1 MSHNAVT
8 DPMMAR
14 IKCGTDGVLDRLL
27 HLNQRQTSV
36 PAIFIHAG
44 AGFHSRQNET
54 VHLKACVSAA
64 EMGMR
69 FLKAGATSTEAVE
82 AALRILEDKEITNAG
97 YGSNLSMDGTVECD
111 ATIVDHLGRSGACG
125 AVPNIRNPISLAKLI
140 LDTSNLPLS
149 LRRVPP
155 NALVGEGARAFA
167 EEHGMATF
175 SNEYLVSTNSRD
187 RFYRWQE
194 DLLRAEAGAK
204 DVGLGPHLAPS
215 KAATCIPCQYDTAP
229 SLDPLKPFPRQHAA
243 AILTGT
249 WNEGQTDSPY
259 NGTPVLES
267 TNMTESAMF
276 PAHTTTTPMTFAAAA
291 RSSLHLPTSQ
301 RCPAPSTSAGKDKA
315 KCPKPLAADVKRGWE
330 ADDKCRH
337 ALPATSSSPTVRSEA
352 SEAKSISTH
361 IDSNASRR
369 FKRPAEPTTPDGAL
383 RGPSPKRV
391 SQWEMDKGD
400 VVTDTIGAIAIDG
413 RGLIAAGSSSGGI
426 GMKHRGR
433 LGPAAIVGVGT
444 AVVPCA
450 VEDEGGLTVA
460 AVTSGTGEHMATTM
474 ASQKCAERMY
484 QGTRR
489 GPLGLDITDEDEDV
503 IMESFIAND
512 FMNHPGVKHCH
523 ASGAIGVMVVK
534 KHRTGY
540 YLYFAHNTD
549 SFALASM
556 GGLDKKPHCTMSRLP
571 EGSKIAK
578 GGRKIRTA

>member
-1 MSHNAVT
+1 MSPCSHNAAT

-14 IKCGTDGVLDRLL
+14 IQCGTDGVLDRVL
-27 HLNQRQTSV
+27 HLNQKQNSV

-125 AVPNIRNPISLAKLI
+125 AVPTYPRYQQLAPE
-140 LDTSNLPLS
+140 SSPCA
-149 LRRVPP
+149 PQ
-155 NALVGEGARAFA
+155 ALVGEGARAFA

-175 SNEYLVSTNSRD
+175 ANDYLVSTNSRD

-194 DLLRAEAGAK
+194 DLLRAEGGGK

-215 KAATCIPCQYDTAP
+215 KAATCIPCQYETAP
-229 SLDPLKPFPRQHAA
+229 TLDPLKPFPRQHAA

-259 NGTPVLES
+259 AGTPVLES
-267 TNMTESAMF
+267 TESAMI
-276 PAHTTTTPMTFAAAA
+276 PAHVTTTPMMTFAAAA

-301 RCPAPSTSAGKDKA
+301 RSPAPSSSAGKDKA
-315 KCPKPLAADVKRGWE
+315 QGTKSLASEVKKMLE
-330 ADDKCRH
+330 ADEKRKQVH
-337 ALPATSSSPTVRSEA
+337 STTPSSPTAIGRFDA
-352 SEAKSISTH
+352 GEAKSFGTH
-361 IDSNASRR
+361 IDANASRR

-391 SQWEMDKGD
+391 SCWEMDEGD

-450 VEDEGGLTVA
+450 AEDEGGLTVA

-489 GPLGLDITDEDEDV
+489 GPLGFDITDDDEDD

-578 GGRKIRTA
+578 GGRKIRTTAA

>member
-1 MSHNAVT
+1 
-8 DPMMAR
+8 MAR
-14 IKCGTDGVLDRLL
+14 NQCGTDGVLDRVLR
-27 HLNQRQTSV
+27 LNQRQISV

-82 AALRILEDKEITNAG
+82 AALRVLEDKEITNAG

-111 ATIVDHLGRSGACG
+111 ATIVNHLGRSGACG

-167 EEHGMATF
+167 EEHGMTTF
-175 SNEYLVSTNSRD
+175 ANEYLVSTNSRD

-194 DLLRAEAGAK
+194 DLLRAEGGSK
-204 DVGLGPHLAPS
+204 DAAGLGPHLTPS

-229 SLDPLKPFPRQHAA
+229 TVDPLKNFPREHAA
-243 AILTGT
+243 AILAGT

-259 NGTPVLES
+259 TGTPVLES
-267 TNMTESAMF
+267 TNMPEPAMF
-276 PAHTTTTPMTFAAAA
+276 PTHPPATAMTFAAAA
-291 RSSLHLPTSQ
+291 RSSLQMPSSQ
-301 RCPAPSTSAGKDKA
+301 RALAPMAGAGKDGNLVSA
-315 KCPKPLAADVKRGWE
+315 KSRVIKPLANDMFAQEIRLNKKASNADE
-330 ADDKCRH
+330 YY
-337 ALPATSSSPTVRSEA
+337 PSSTFTSSYPEA
-352 SEAKSISTH
+352 GEATRFGTH
-361 IDSNASRR
+361 AEAHASRR
-369 FKRPAEPTTPDGAL
+369 PKRPADTATPDGAL

-391 SQWEMDKGD
+391 PYWTADKDD

-413 RGLIAAGSSSGGI
+413 RGQIAAGSSSGGI

-450 VEDEGGLTVA
+450 DEDEEGVTVA

-474 ASQKCAERMY
+474 ASQKCAERIY

-489 GPLGLDITDEDEDV
+489 GPRGFDMADDDEDA

-512 FMNHPGVKHCH
+512 FMDHPGVKHCH

-571 EGSKIAK
+571 EGSEIAK
-578 GGRKIRTA
+578 GGRKIRIA

>member
-1 MSHNAVT
+1 
-8 DPMMAR
+8 MAR
-14 IKCGTDGVLDRLL
+14 IQCGTDGVLDRVL
-27 HLNQRQTSV
+27 HLNQKQNSV

-54 VHLKACVSAA
+54 VHLRACVSAA

-125 AVPNIRNPISLAKLI
+125 AVPNVRNPISLAKLI

-175 SNEYLVSTNSRD
+175 ANEYLVSTNSRD

-194 DLLRAEAGAK
+194 DLLRAERGGK
-204 DVGLGPHLAPS
+204 DVGVGPHPTPS
-215 KAATCIPCQYDTAP
+215 KAATCIPCQYETAP
-229 SLDPLKPFPRQHAA
+229 TLDPLKPLPRQHAA

-259 NGTPVLES
+259 AGTPVLES
-267 TNMTESAMF
+267 TSMTESALF
-276 PAHTTTTPMTFAAAA
+276 PAAHASATPATPTTPMTFAAAA
-291 RSSLHLPTSQ
+291 RSSLHLPSSQ
-301 RCPAPSTSAGKDKA
+301 RSPAPSTSAGKDKA
-315 KCPKPLAADVKRGWE
+315 KGTKSLANDVRRVLE
-330 ADDKCRH
+330 ADEKRKQAH
-337 ALPATSSSPTVRSEA
+337 FAASSSATAMGRFDA
-352 SEAKSISTH
+352 HEAKSFGTH
-361 IDSNASRR
+361 VDASASRR
-369 FKRPAEPTTPDGAL
+369 SKRPAEPTTPDSPL
-383 RGPSPKRV
+383 HGPSPKRV
-391 SQWEMDKGD
+391 SHWELDDGD

-450 VEDEGGLTVA
+450 AEDEGGLTVA

-489 GPLGLDITDEDEDV
+489 GPLGFDITEDDEDA

-512 FMNHPGVKHCH
+512 FMKHPGVKRCH

-571 EGSKIAK
+571 EGSEIAK
-578 GGRKIRTA
+578 GGRKIRTTA

>member
-1 MSHNAVT
+1 
-8 DPMMAR
+8 MMGR
-14 IKCGTDGVLDRLL
+14 NQCGADGVLDRVLRL
-27 HLNQRQTSV
+27 SQRQTSV

-167 EEHGMATF
+167 EEHGMTTF
-175 SNEYLVSTNSRD
+175 ANEYLVSTNSRD

-194 DLLRAEAGAK
+194 DLLRAEGGGK
-204 DVGLGPHLAPS
+204 DAAGLGPHLTPS
-215 KAATCIPCQYDTAP
+215 RAATCIPCQYDTAP
-229 SLDPLKPFPRQHAA
+229 AVDPLKSFPREHAA

-259 NGTPVLES
+259 AGTPAVES
-267 TNMTESAMF
+267 TNMPESAMF
-276 PAHTTTTPMTFAAAA
+276 PPTTAMTFAAAA
-291 RSSLHLPTSQ
+291 RSSLQMPSPQRPMAKDKSRVVAKPNDLFAQEIRRKVSNAEEERKQ
-301 RCPAPSTSAGKDKA
+301 YRCPPN
-315 KCPKPLAADVKRGWE
+315 
-330 ADDKCRH
+330 H
-337 ALPATSSSPTVRSEA
+337 AESGDTSSSGNTRPEA
-352 SEAKSISTH
+352 MAP
-361 IDSNASRR
+361 RR
-369 FKRPAEPTTPDGAL
+369 LKRPAETTTPDGVS
-383 RGPSPKRV
+383 RGPGPKRV
-391 SQWEMDKGD
+391 PYWNVDKD
-400 VVTDTIGAIAIDG
+400 DAVTDTIGAIAIDG
-413 RGLIAAGSSSGGI
+413 RGHIAAGSSSGGI

-450 VEDEGGLTVA
+450 DEDEEGLTVA

-474 ASQKCAERMY
+474 ASQKCADRIY

-489 GPLGLDITDEDEDV
+489 GPRGLDIADDDENA
-503 IMESFIAND
+503 IMESFIAHD
-512 FMNHPGVKHCH
+512 FMEHPGVKHCH

-534 KHRTGY
+534 KHHTGY

-571 EGSKIAK
+571 EGCKIAN
-578 GGRKIRTA
+578 GGRKIRIA